1 MRVENWNPNAA
12 DADFSKVVMTRLV
25 EAAKVV
31 ESHVKSHTPVG
42 TVTRPIYKTGPY
54 RGQPWTARDGGAL
67 KKSVRIVR
75 KKTKAGNLSRKKN
88 VRVYAGNYFA
98 YYASIVEHESPFMR
112 PAMASALPEVRS
124 IIGVK

>member
-1 MRVENWNPNAA
+1 MRVENWNPNTA
-12 DADFSKVVMTRLV
+12 DADFSKVVMSRLV

-42 TVTRPIYKTGPY
+42 TITRPIYKTGPY
-54 RGQPWTARDGGAL
+54 KGQPWTARDGGSL
-67 KKSVRIVR
+67 KKSVRVVR

-88 VRVYAGNYFA
+88 VRVYVGNYYA

-112 PAMASALPEVRS
+112 PAMDAALSEVKS
-124 IIGVK
+124 IIGVE